1 MVSITTLIIVILIT
15 AVATAITTVFVYRN
29 NVKTIGRVA
38 DKVDGI
44 HDIVKE
50 KE

>member
-1 MVSITTLIIVILIT
+1 METLITILITILIT
-15 AVATAITTVFVYRN
+15 AIVTAVTTVFVYRN

-50 KE
+50 E

>member
-1 MVSITTLIIVILIT
+1 METIITILITILIT
-15 AVATAITTVFVYRN
+15 AIITAVTTVFVYRN
-29 NVKTIGRVA
+29 NVKTIGGVA

-44 HDIVKE
+44 HDIVKG